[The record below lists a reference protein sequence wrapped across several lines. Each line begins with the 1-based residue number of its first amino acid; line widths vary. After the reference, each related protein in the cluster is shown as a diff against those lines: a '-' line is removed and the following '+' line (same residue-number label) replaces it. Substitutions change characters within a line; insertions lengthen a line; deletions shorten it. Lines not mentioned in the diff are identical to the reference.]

1 MTLPPAA
8 AIDVENP
15 LGTPTLTRDAGL
27 PFGVQSYGMTDVG
40 RVRDRNEDHF
50 LVAELSRRE
59 AGREPQPLVEQL
71 TSVLAKRPRTTRSR
85 GEAFRMALTGADIEE
100 AERQLELLLPK
111 FNLDDPPSLEEDQL
125 AEALATLSKVE
136 RAVSS
141 LRAKVNRV
149 HDRLQEELKDR
160 YRENPGEIPREL

>member
-1 MTLPPAA
+1 MRRAAPTISTSSTTQGEVRRSLPTSSSSRSSAMLSVAHPAPEGA
-8 AIDVENP
+8 
-15 LGTPTLTRDAGL
+15 
-27 PFGVQSYGMTDVG
+27 S
-40 RVRDRNEDHF
+40 
-50 LVAELSRRE
+50 
-59 AGREPQPLVEQL
+59 
-71 TSVLAKRPRTTRSR
+71 SR
-85 GEAFRMALTGADIEE
+85 GSAQ
-100 AERQLELLLPK
+100 QLELLLPK
-111 FNLDDPPSLEEDQL
+111 FNLDDSPSLEEDQL